1 VVVQPD
7 GGPGTV
13 VAELLAAKVR
23 LVSVAAS
30 NAVAA
35 AATPRTA
42 RRGRLWRVIV
52 SGGLVA
58 SGSPFCWAGGGAPA
72 WAGLSGRERSGCGG
86 ADAVL
91 PVRWGAA
98 AGVRREVA
106 GA

>member
-1 VVVQPD
+1 MVVQPD

-42 RRGRLWRVIV
+42 RRGRLWR
-52 SGGLVA
+52 GGRIRK
-58 SGSPFCWAGGGAPA
+58 AGCIRFSLLLDGRRGAR
-72 WAGLSGRERSGCGG
+72 LGRYFR
-86 ADAVL
+86 
-91 PVRWGAA
+91 P
-98 AGVRREVA
+98 
-106 GA
+106 